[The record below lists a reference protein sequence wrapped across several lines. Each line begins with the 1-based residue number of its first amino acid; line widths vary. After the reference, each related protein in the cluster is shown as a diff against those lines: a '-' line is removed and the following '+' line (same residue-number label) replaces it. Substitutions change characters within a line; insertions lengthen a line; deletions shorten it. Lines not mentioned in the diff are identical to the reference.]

1 MNFKGAV
8 ANNLFIKIDPQ
19 MVSNNQI
26 KEINYTTWQVIAFT
40 DHPTT
45 THYLLATCCF
55 SHNWIG

>member
-26 KEINYTTWQVIAFT
+26 KEINYTT
-40 DHPTT
+40 
-45 THYLLATCCF
+45 
-55 SHNWIG
+55 